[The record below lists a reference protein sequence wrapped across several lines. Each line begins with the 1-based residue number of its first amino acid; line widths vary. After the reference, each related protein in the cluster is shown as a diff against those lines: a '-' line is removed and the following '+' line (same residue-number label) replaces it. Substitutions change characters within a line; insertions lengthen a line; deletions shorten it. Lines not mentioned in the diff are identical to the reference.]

1 VNKTSIFSIVTKK
14 LVSFSKTIYIS
25 KLILVPVVARPL
37 PVQPVPIQ
45 PEQPVNPINPINPR
59 KDSIDQADGL
69 RDDKAPQR

>member
-1 VNKTSIFSIVTKK
+1 LSQKNLFHFAKQFTFQ
-14 LVSFSKTIYIS
+14 

-45 PEQPVNPINPINPR
+45 PEQSVNPINPTNPINPR

-69 RDDKAPQR
+69 RDDQAPQR

>member
-1 VNKTSIFSIVTKK
+1 LSQKNLFHFAKQFTFQ
-14 LVSFSKTIYIS
+14 

-45 PEQPVNPINPINPR
+45 PEQPVNPVNPINPR

-69 RDDKAPQR
+69 RDDQAPQR

>member
-1 VNKTSIFSIVTKK
+1 MSQKNLFHFAKQFTFQ
-14 LVSFSKTIYIS
+14 

-45 PEQPVNPINPINPR
+45 PEQSVNPINPR

-69 RDDKAPQR
+69 RDDQAPQR

>member
-1 VNKTSIFSIVTKK
+1 MFHFAKQLTFQ
-14 LVSFSKTIYIS
+14 

-45 PEQPVNPINPINPR
+45 PEQPVNPINPR

-69 RDDKAPQR
+69 RDDQAPQR